1 MKKGK
6 FLFAITGTII
16 LLLQSILPAVA
27 IDESEDLKSIK
38 AELESMIPE
47 EELGKYGKGEVI
59 GEAYI
64 DQEESYCEEKNPEE
78 AEEGIMLLSA
88 VGSPAVI
95 TPGAGHSYGSWG
107 TCEFSVKTQTGTY
120 LGFCAEPNSTT
131 PSGTFSVSELNS
143 DIIKAL
149 ILCYV
154 IPELYENL
162 GKNIFNERDRNTYAY
177 CHAAVGY
184 AYCGSLTGLSASM
197 AQGIKNMVAVTQ
209 NQMATNGTLQ
219 RYMSE
224 YKTYVAY
231 NAQQD
236 IVWVERAPK
245 GNIRVLKT
253 STKPGITN
261 GNTCYSLNGAVY
273 GVYTDQACT
282 NQVATLTTDKDGN
295 SNVAQLDANTYWVKE
310 IKVPI
315 GYVWNH
321 TVYNVTIRS
330 GETAVV
336 KVSVRPI
343 L

>member
-1 MKKGK
+1 M
-6 FLFAITGTII
+6 
-16 LLLQSILPAVA
+16 
-27 IDESEDLKSIK
+27 
-38 AELESMIPE
+38 
-47 EELGKYGKGEVI
+47 
-59 GEAYI
+59 
-64 DQEESYCEEKNPEE
+64 
-78 AEEGIMLLSA
+78 
-88 VGSPAVI
+88 
-95 TPGAGHSYGSWG
+95 
-107 TCEFSVKTQTGTY
+107 
-120 LGFCAEPNSTT
+120 
-131 PSGTFSVSELNS
+131 SELNS

-261 GNTCYSLNGAVY
+261 GNTCL
-273 GVYTDQACT
+273 
-282 NQVATLTTDKDGN
+282 
-295 SNVAQLDANTYWVKE
+295 
-310 IKVPI
+310 
-315 GYVWNH
+315 
-321 TVYNVTIRS
+321 
-330 GETAVV
+330 
-336 KVSVRPI
+336 
-343 L
+343 

>member
-6 FLFAITGTII
+6 ILFAITGTII

-27 IDESEDLKSIK
+27 IDESEDLKNIK

-78 AEEGIMLLSA
+78 AEERIMLLSA

-231 NAQQD
+231 NA
-236 IVWVERAPK
+236 
-245 GNIRVLKT
+245 
-253 STKPGITN
+253 
-261 GNTCYSLNGAVY
+261 
-273 GVYTDQACT
+273 
-282 NQVATLTTDKDGN
+282 
-295 SNVAQLDANTYWVKE
+295 
-310 IKVPI
+310 
-315 GYVWNH
+315 
-321 TVYNVTIRS
+321 
-330 GETAVV
+330 
-336 KVSVRPI
+336 
-343 L
+343 

>member
-6 FLFAITGTII
+6 ILFAITGTII

-64 DQEESYCEEKNPEE
+64 DQEESYHEEKNPEE
-78 AEEGIMLLSA
+78 ADEGIMLLSA

-154 IPELYENL
+154 IPELYENFRKIFSMKAIEILMHIAMRQL
-162 GKNIFNERDRNTYAY
+162 GMRI
-177 CHAAVGY
+177 
-184 AYCGSLTGLSASM
+184 
-197 AQGIKNMVAVTQ
+197 VAV
-209 NQMATNGTLQ
+209 
-219 RYMSE
+219 
-224 YKTYVAY
+224 
-231 NAQQD
+231 
-236 IVWVERAPK
+236 
-245 GNIRVLKT
+245 
-253 STKPGITN
+253 
-261 GNTCYSLNGAVY
+261 
-273 GVYTDQACT
+273 
-282 NQVATLTTDKDGN
+282 
-295 SNVAQLDANTYWVKE
+295 
-310 IKVPI
+310 
-315 GYVWNH
+315 
-321 TVYNVTIRS
+321 
-330 GETAVV
+330 
-336 KVSVRPI
+336 
-343 L
+343 